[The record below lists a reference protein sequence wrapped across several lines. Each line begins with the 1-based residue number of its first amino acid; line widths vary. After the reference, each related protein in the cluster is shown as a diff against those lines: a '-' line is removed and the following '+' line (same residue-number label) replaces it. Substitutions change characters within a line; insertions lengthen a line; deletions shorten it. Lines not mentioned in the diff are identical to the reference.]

1 MLYYAMRVN
10 LFYPTIDRMITE
22 MKERFS
28 PQSQNVMLG
37 IDACNPS
44 SDTFLDISDL
54 RKLATHYNMELFEPE
69 VAVAKNYLQAL
80 QCKSEKKFNMEKA
93 YSLLDENAFP
103 TLKQTFQLALTV
115 PVTSCSCERSFS
127 CLRRV
132 KTWLRSKMTQER
144 LDHLSVLAMEIHIHR
159 M

>member
-10 LFYPTIDRMITE
+10 LFYPTIDCMITE

-80 QCKSEKKFNMEKA
+80 QCNQKRNSTWRK
-93 YSLLDENAFP
+93 P
-103 TLKQTFQLALTV
+103 TVSWMKIPSQH
-115 PVTSCSCERSFS
+115 SSKHFS
-127 CLRRV
+127 
-132 KTWLRSKMTQER
+132 
-144 LDHLSVLAMEIHIHR
+144 
-159 M
+159 